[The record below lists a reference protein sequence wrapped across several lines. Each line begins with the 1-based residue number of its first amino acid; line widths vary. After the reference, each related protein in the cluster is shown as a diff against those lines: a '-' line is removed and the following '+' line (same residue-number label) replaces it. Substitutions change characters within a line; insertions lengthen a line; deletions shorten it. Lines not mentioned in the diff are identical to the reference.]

1 MGLFNRNK
9 QTTIAELEEYY
20 ASQNSSRRTA
30 KAWFM
35 ALLSLLIT
43 IAVIVGLFM
52 GGRWLYRTLT
62 DSANDTTTTQ
72 TDSET
77 SSGADVAL
85 PSFDG
90 SLPARPSTPPVEGN
104 GVANGN
110 TPEPN
115 GVVSDQAANTSTPSQ
130 NTAGASTSRTLPNTG
145 ASETIAIVIVASFII
160 GYSIARKHLALK

>member
-62 DSANDTTTTQ
+62 DSGSDTTTTQ

-77 SSGADVAL
+77 STGTDVAL

-90 SLPARPSTPPVEGN
+90 SLPARPSTPPAEGN
-104 GVANGN
+104 DVASGS

-115 GVVSDQAANTSTPSQ
+115 GVVSDQAASTSTSSR

-145 ASETIAIVIVASFII
+145 AGEAIAVVLLVSFVA